1 MREPSKNGIQSLV
14 LGVNESM
21 KLTLNNGN
29 QIEQLGLGVYKVEQA
44 EAVKLMREAIEVGY
58 RRIDTAALYGNEAE
72 VGQGIRESGIS
83 REDVFVTT
91 KVWNDRQG
99 YQESL
104 KAIDES
110 LKRLDLGYID
120 MLLIHWPCPAQNLY
134 LETWK
139 AFEKVL
145 ADGLVKNIGV
155 SNFQPHHL
163 NNLWENSVVKP
174 TINQVELHPFFQQ
187 PEVREANGKLNVLTE
202 AWSPLARAGKNDNSV
217 LSAIA
222 GETGRTVSQV
232 IIRWHLQLGNLVI
245 PKTTHRD
252 RLEENFNVFDFSLSA
267 DQMQRIASLD
277 EGLRMGPNPDE
288 LG

>member
-1 MREPSKNGIQSLV
+1 
-14 LGVNESM
+14 M

-29 QIEQLGLGVYKVEQA
+29 TIDQLGLGVYKVAQE
-44 EAVKLMREAIEVGY
+44 EAVNLMREAVEVGY

-72 VGQGIRESGIS
+72 VGQGIRESGVDRSEI
-83 REDVFVTT
+83 FVTT
-91 KVWNDRQG
+91 KIWNDRQG
-99 YQESL
+99 YNESL

-120 MLLIHWPCPAQNLY
+120 MLLIHWPSPAQNLY

-145 ADGLVKNIGV
+145 DDGLVRNIGV

-174 TINQVELHPFFQQ
+174 TINQIELHPFFQQ
-187 PEVREANGKLNVLTE
+187 AEVRKANQKLDVLTE

-217 LSAIA
+217 LLQVAE
-222 GETGRTVSQV
+222 ETGKTVSQV

-252 RLEENFNVFDFSLSA
+252 RLEENFSVFDFALS
-267 DQMQRIASLD
+267 DEQMLKMSSLD

-288 LG
+288 FG

>member
-91 KVWNDRQG
+91 KVWNDRHG

-187 PEVREANGKLNVLTE
+187 PEVREANDKLNVLTE
-202 AWSPLARAGKNDNSV
+202 AWSPLARAGKNDNSI

-222 GETGRTVSQV
+222 GEIGRTVSQV

-252 RLEENFNVFDFSLSA
+252 RLEENFSVFDFSLSA
-267 DQMQRIASLD
+267 EQMQRIASLD

>member
-1 MREPSKNGIQSLV
+1 
-14 LGVNESM
+14 M

-29 QIEQLGLGVYKVEQA
+29 SMDQLGLGVYKVAQD

-72 VGQGIRESGIS
+72 VGQGIRESGVN
-83 REDVFVTT
+83 REEIFVTT
-91 KVWNDRQG
+91 KIWNDRQG
-99 YQESL
+99 YNESL

-110 LKRLDLGYID
+110 MSRLDLDYID

-134 LETWK
+134 IETWK

-145 ADGLVKNIGV
+145 ETGKVRNIGV

-163 NNLWENSVVKP
+163 NNLWENSAVKP

-187 PEVREANGKLNVLTE
+187 SDVRAANAKLNVKTE
-202 AWSPLARAGKNDNSV
+202 AWSPLARAGKNDNPTIS
-217 LSAIA
+217 SIA
-222 GETGRTVSQV
+222 SETGKTPTQV

-245 PKTTHRD
+245 PKTTHRT
-252 RLEENFNVFDFSLSA
+252 RLEENFNVFDFELSN
-267 DQMQRIASLD
+267 DQMKALARLD
-277 EGLRMGPNPDE
+277 EGLRLGPNPDE
-288 LG
+288 FG